1 MHLKAYLCNEFYQA
15 QFFMKKHLFLIV
27 ALLLSVTIFAQ
38 ERAFIV
44 NESFKS
50 SSMPSGWYFT
60 GEGSG
65 NFEVKTSSNA
75 GGDPNE
81 LYFKS
86 IPIIT
91 SGIHLVMAT
100 ADLTNVSE
108 LGLSFKHYLNN
119 DQLSS
124 TIGFATSSDDGA
136 TWNTGWSKTYSN
148 ASSTGQYNINETFST
163 PDMGKNNVLI
173 CMFYEGNTYNFNKWY
188 FDDICIFTQGGSD
201 GGADLQMSAINVNS
215 IVPAGMVDISF
226 TVNNTGQETV
236 TSFEASYEIEGFEK
250 VTETFETNL
259 ASSSNKQFTFQAPA
273 GLVAGAYSV
282 KVDILS
288 VNGAS
293 DAEPS
298 NNSMTKDF
306 NTYMRT
312 VQRTPMIEHFSSSTC
327 QPCVGVDNAMM
338 ELTSNNPGEY
348 TYTKFP
354 VNWPGIG
361 DPYATPDCIV
371 RSDYYEVYTVPNIAL
386 DGQIK
391 SGAVTQ
397 SELDARLNATSYVDI
412 AGAFDVED
420 NVINVT
426 ADIISYIDMPNV
438 KVFMSINEK
447 TTTGNTGSNGMTE
460 FHHIF
465 MKMLGNINGIETTFN
480 AGEYQRFAFSFD
492 MTETHMEEIDDLE
505 VAVWI
510 QTYDSKEI
518 HNSHY
523 LNEYAEH
530 PYPAQNLELNGTT
543 MTWDAPAAGSP
554 SAYMIYVNGELV
566 SDNTTSLSYTIN
578 GTNEIFSAEVVA
590 VYDYAKSIGIT
601 NFVSSCDTP
610 QNISVTGDE
619 ENMNITVKW
628 DAVDGAEDYQLYRNG
643 TLLTTVSSTEYTDT
657 EIELGTQ
664 YCYNV
669 RTYCGDGNYSG
680 FSAEECAQVGE
691 KPCEA
696 PGNLNVTIKQDEEG
710 YEYTFKVTMTWD
722 AVSNANEYVVY
733 LDGEMLDSTTATSY
747 VKGFDEE
754 GTHYFTVASVCEN
767 GESEQSERF
776 DFEIKGESISEFE
789 NNFEVYPN
797 PVENVLYINAK
808 ENIKEVNVYNV
819 VGVMMTTVNG
829 QQTTVSVD
837 MNGYKSGIYFVVIKT
852 EIENSIIRIIKN

>member
-1 MHLKAYLCNEFYQA
+1 
-15 QFFMKKHLFLIV
+15 MKKHLFFVV

-44 NESFKS
+44 NESFNS
-50 SSMPSGWYFT
+50 SSMPSGWYCT
-60 GEGSG
+60 GEGSDS
-65 NFEVKTSSNA
+65 FEIKTTSNA

-86 IPIIT
+86 IPIVT

-124 TIGFATSSDDGA
+124 TIGFATSSDNGA
-136 TWNTGWSKTYSN
+136 TWNKGWSQTYSN

-201 GGADLQMSAINVNS
+201 DGADLQMSAINVNS
-215 IVPAGMVDISF
+215 IVPAGFVDISF
-226 TVNNTGQETV
+226 TVNNTGQENV
-236 TSFEASYEIEGFEK
+236 TSFEASYEIEGFET
-250 VTETFETNL
+250 VTETFTTNM
-259 ASSSNKQFTFQAPA
+259 SPSNNKQFTFQTKA
-273 GLVAGAYSV
+273 GLIASAYSI
-282 KVDILS
+282 KVNIVS
-288 VNGAS
+288 VNGSA
-293 DAEPS
+293 DMEPS
-298 NNSMTKDF
+298 NNSMTKEF
-306 NTYMRT
+306 KTYMRT

-327 QPCVGVDNAMM
+327 QPCVNVDNSMM
-338 ELTSNNPGEY
+338 ELTSNNPGKY

-371 RSDYYEVYTVPNIAL
+371 RSDYYGVYTVPNIAL

-397 SELDARLNATSYVDI
+397 TELNDRLNSTSYIDI
-412 AGAFDVED
+412 AGAFDVEG

-426 ADIISYIDMPNV
+426 ADIISYIDMPDV
-438 KVFMSINEK
+438 KVFLSINEK
-447 TTTGNTGSNGMTE
+447 TTTKNTGSNGMTE

-465 MKMLGNINGIETTFN
+465 MKMLGDINGIETSFN

-492 MTETHMEEIDDLE
+492 MTETNMEEINDLE

-510 QTYDSKEI
+510 QTYDSKEV

-523 LNEYAEH
+523 LNEYTEH
-530 PYPAQNLELNGTT
+530 PYPAQNLQLNGSTI
-543 MTWDAPAAGSP
+543 TWEAPEKGNP
-554 SAYMIYVNGELV
+554 TAYMIYVNGELV
-566 SDNTTSLSYTIN
+566 SNNTTDLSYNIN
-578 GTNEIFSAEVVA
+578 ETVEVFSVEVIA
-590 VYDYAKSIGIT
+590 LYDEVKSIGAT
-601 NFVSSCDTP
+601 NFVSSCETP

-619 ENMNITVKW
+619 AGMKINISW
-628 DAVDGAEDYQLYRNG
+628 DAVDGANEYQLYRNG
-643 TLLTTVSSTEYTDT
+643 NLLTTVSSSEYTDT
-657 EIELGTQ
+657 EIESGTQ

-669 RTYCGDGNYSG
+669 RTYCGEGNYSG
-680 FSAEECAQVGE
+680 FSAEACAQVGE
-691 KPCEA
+691 KPCDA
-696 PGNLNVTIKQDEEG
+696 PGNLNVTVEQDAEG
-710 YEYTFKVTMTWD
+710 FEYTFKVTMSWNATN
-722 AVSNANEYVVY
+722 NANEYVVY
-733 LDGEMLDSTTATSY
+733 LDGEKLETTTETSI

-767 GESEQSERF
+767 GESEQSEAF
-776 DFEIKGESISEFE
+776 EFEIKGESLEEIS
-789 NNFEVYPN
+789 NNIEIYPN
-797 PVENVLYINAK
+797 PAKDFIKLSAVGSQLSTVKIYNYLGILVDEVEANSNEIEINVSD
-808 ENIKEVNVYNV
+808 YNS
-819 VGVMMTTVNG
+819 GV
-829 QQTTVSVD
+829 
-837 MNGYKSGIYFVVIKT
+837 YFVEVKT
-852 EIENSIIRIIKN
+852 ERENLIKKIVIE